1 VIIDYL
7 TEFAEPSSEPK
18 LVLCLKMLLPKQ
30 QDAVVVPSPEDCLKL
45 HILERRAQ
53 IHADDFGTDC
63 RRERDRG

>member
-18 LVLCLKMLLPKQ
+18 LVLCLEMLLPKQ
-30 QDAVVVPSPEDCLKL
+30 QDAGLVPSLEDCLKL
-45 HILERRAQ
+45 RILKRRAQ

-63 RRERDRG
+63 RREGDRG